1 MTAADF
7 LTSPIWGAWEDIF
20 LGGELKARPTPR
32 VAAKAVEV
40 AASKAVESAALK
52 ADLGQSLQ
60 VEGGQCEKGM
70 GCSSSPSSQSSRSRL
85 PIAAAEPRHH
95 EEAQKLAA
103 ALVQDLLDLSG
114 PDRDREILIRR
125 SEVAE
130 GIQQIQHVLQETE
143 RAIVNGQE
151 SILVHTTERE
161 CYASRLRWAADMT
174 VGLQRGVKSLAKC
187 DGAESAHRE
196 YTRLQDL
203 LHKCEQEQA
212 RVAHALVTAASAGS
226 RDARHDVEDQF
237 PSVEQFG
244 AALAAEVRDTLKE
257 TFTEVFDMFSPF
269 LTPTDDYE
277 ENPR

>member
-161 CYASRLRWAADMT
+161 CYASRLRFLLMWKTKATQYQYVMVLSQLTGSIPGYKTSCTSASKSRHVLPMPLL
-174 VGLQRGVKSLAKC
+174 LQRVPVQGML
-187 DGAESAHRE
+187 
-196 YTRLQDL
+196 
-203 LHKCEQEQA
+203 
-212 RVAHALVTAASAGS
+212 
-226 RDARHDVEDQF
+226 
-237 PSVEQFG
+237 
-244 AALAAEVRDTLKE
+244 DTMLKINSQ
-257 TFTEVFDMFSPF
+257 V
-269 LTPTDDYE
+269 
-277 ENPR
+277 